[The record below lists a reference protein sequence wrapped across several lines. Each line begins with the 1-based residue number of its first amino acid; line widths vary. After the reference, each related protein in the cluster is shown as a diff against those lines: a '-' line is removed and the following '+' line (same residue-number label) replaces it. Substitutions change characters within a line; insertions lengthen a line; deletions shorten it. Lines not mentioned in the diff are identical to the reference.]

1 MEFDILPEIG
11 VRPGSDPELIRP
23 PARRNVLSEE
33 SYTVPEASMIRLAIR
48 RVKPD
53 EERNLRKWMAELK
66 QRHDEVRQTFAQE
79 GVRHEQAY
87 LLRTTDGPILIYAME
102 AADHDRASAA
112 FRNSTLPIDEQHKR
126 VMQQV
131 LAENID
137 AELLYECSLVQ

>member
-1 MEFDILPEIG
+1 
-11 VRPGSDPELIRP
+11 
-23 PARRNVLSEE
+23 
-33 SYTVPEASMIRLAIR
+33 MIRLAIR

-66 QRHDEVRQTFAQE
+66 ERR
-79 GVRHEQAY
+79 
-87 LLRTTDGPILIYAME
+87 DGPILIYAME

-112 FRNSTLPIDEQHKR
+112 FRNSTLPIEEQHKR

-131 LAENID
+131 LADKID